1 MLTARDIMTPSP
13 ISVTVGTKVTEAA
26 RIMLEH
32 HFNGLPVVE
41 QDGTLRG
48 VICQSDLV
56 AQHKQL
62 HMPSYFVILDAII
75 PLSSPRKFEEEVNK
89 MTATTVEQA
98 HVFPDPHRLARCLN
112 EEIASLMA
120 EDKYYTLPVVENG
133 KLIGVVGKEDVLR
146 TLTHA

>member
-1 MLTARDIMTPSP
+1 
-13 ISVTVGTKVTEAA
+13 
-26 RIMLEH
+26 
-32 HFNGLPVVE
+32 
-41 QDGTLRG
+41 
-48 VICQSDLV
+48 
-56 AQHKQL
+56 
-62 HMPSYFVILDAII
+62 MPSYFVILDAII

-98 HVFPDPHRLARCLN
+98 MCSQIRTVSPDASI

>member
-13 ISVTVGTKVTEAA
+13 LFVTVGTKVTEAA

-56 AQHKQL
+56 AQHKHL

-75 PLSSPRKFEEEVNK
+75 SLLAQEIRGRSEPHDRHHRGTGHEFRCPHGFPRR
-89 MTATTVEQA
+89 
-98 HVFPDPHRLARCLN
+98 HH
-112 EEIASLMA
+112 
-120 EDKYYTLPVVENG
+120 
-133 KLIGVVGKEDVLR
+133 
-146 TLTHA
+146 